1 MVGIQFHKIKY
12 KNNNRFAHNNFQL
25 TAKYEIKYFRIL
37 IQNLDAFGN
46 IIHYKYW
53 NQSDEKWLEMYFNI
67 HDTTAS
73 ELER

>member
-46 IIHYKYW
+46 IIHYKY
-53 NQSDEKWLEMYFNI
+53 
-67 HDTTAS
+67 
-73 ELER
+73 

>member
-1 MVGIQFHKIKY
+1 M
-12 KNNNRFAHNNFQL
+12 
-25 TAKYEIKYFRIL
+25 TYEIKNFRIL

-73 ELER
+73 ELERKVRTYSVFVRK